1 MLMGYLSHEP
11 LNPADATEMIRG
23 VARFGTVQPSWH
35 CSHQSMPDSNFS
47 YQDLMAILLNGE
59 VHEPP
64 EYNTTTCQY
73 RYRVKGET
81 IDGDAAAVVLVI
93 ADHRT
98 LSVVTIF

>member
-1 MLMGYLSHEP
+1 
-11 LNPADATEMIRG
+11 MIREI
-23 VARFGTVQPSWH
+23 ARFGVVQPSWH
-35 CSHQSMPDSNFS
+35 CSQESMPNSNFS
-47 YQDLMAILLNGE
+47 YQDLVAILLNGE

-81 IDGDAAAVVLVI
+81 IDGDTATIILVI

-98 LSVVTIF
+98 ISVVTIF